1 MVASQQQM
9 LSGGQH
15 ASPTQRES
23 LAGEVAVIDRH
34 SYAERHV
41 TRHVKVVR
49 HKHVRGAN
57 IWVKATPRSY
67 KLQPLPSTAP
77 APGSASGRR

>member
-1 MVASQQQM
+1 MVASQQQTP
-9 LSGGQH
+9 SGGQH

-23 LAGEVAVIDRH
+23 LRRVVIHRH

-57 IWVKATPRSY
+57 IWVKATPRSE
-67 KLQPLPSTAP
+67 QASAPTSMAP